1 MFGLETIAV
10 IDIDGIEAHVVGH
23 YDHECLEGEYIS
35 YDIYVKS
42 DLSNVLEPI
51 DLGQAFI
58 QYPSDEEVGTI
69 VHELFNPSA
78 VRVMANA

>member
-42 DLSNVLEPI
+42 DLSNVLELI
-51 DLGQAFI
+51 DLGQAVI